1 MAIDKNAVIKEAQKF
16 TAKGQYAKAIA
27 EWKKLVREFPNDANI
42 FNTIGDLCLKK
53 DAKAEAVDAYKKAAD
68 ILAADGFSSKAIAL
82 YKKILNI
89 DPKKIEVHL
98 ALADLNAEKGL
109 TGNAL
114 ESYKFAADY
123 YTQKNEMVK
132 ALDIYQKMA
141 DLNPSNVGFRLKLA
155 DLYIKEGLKKEAT
168 KAYLEAANVHM
179 SKDAFQ
185 DARQIFE
192 KVLTLDPNNK
202 EVYHKAGIVYFKEGK
217 FVEACKAFK
226 PAFDA
231 DPANQE
237 LINLYLEALS
247 KADRAAEAEEVL
259 KKLLSQDAARMDL
272 REKLYHVYR
281 SKKEY
286 DKALTEA
293 AAIADAKVENREY
306 DEAVE
311 LLKGFVSENPANIA
325 GRRKLSEIYGN
336 IRREEDAARELF
348 QIADLL
354 IAGGDRDGARETLV
368 RAAEIAPD
376 MAEARQ
382 RLESLEAAPVAPPLE
397 EQAPA
402 AAPAQA
408 SLEQAAA
415 TFETGSP
422 FEAGAPAPAMAQPA
436 AEEDPAVMEA
446 FTEIDVLIKY
456 GLAGKAVEQLEGLT
470 GKFPESLQVRTR
482 LRDLYRE
489 QGNTKKA
496 VEYALLLA
504 DLYSQ
509 RGMSGQTESVLRD
522 ALEIEPN
529 NPAVMARLGISPAP
543 AAPPA
548 EAQPFPPPLTEEGA
562 FPGPAFGEQPPASAE
577 EFTAHTGEGPAIEW
591 QPPAPEITEE
601 AFAETPADIREDL
614 IVQISKQASAARE
627 PLAQE
632 IDISEVWAEA
642 EFFYQQGLF
651 DEARRHYEKILEVAP
666 SDKRALGRIAEISRE
681 KEEVQEF
688 SKLAE
693 AVEGLEAF
701 VPSGAPEKE
710 APLSASDEEAVRT
723 LMEEIKQL
731 NKPKAPPPPPKKE
744 PVPPSR
750 KKTEPKKEEPIGFE
764 PAAGKRAEKK
774 EKRREEDFFDLGAE
788 LRSAGG
794 PVPSKREE
802 SSDEFFDLAAELRD
816 ELGSAALPE
825 KQADSSGEQSLDD
838 IFEEFKKG
846 VEEQAG
852 REDSDTH
859 YNLGI
864 AYKEMGL
871 LEEAISEFKLTH
883 EGEPK
888 FVESRYMLGL
898 CFMEQ
903 GDYYKAIAEIGN
915 ALNYSESLSG
925 DGGDRASM
933 HYDLALAYQ
942 GAGNMNE
949 AMSEFQK
956 VSNLDPGYLD
966 TAAKLKEMEKGEFIS
981 LDQLKEDIE
990 KEISSKFFEE
1000 GERIEREEKI
1010 RKNEKMRS

>member
-16 TAKGQYAKAIA
+16 TAKGQYAKAIT
-27 EWKKLVREFPNDANI
+27 EWKKLVRESPNDANI

-53 DAKAEAVDAYKKAAD
+53 DSKDEAVDAYKKAAD

-155 DLYIKEGLKKEAT
+155 ELYIKEGLKKEAA
-168 KAYLEAANVHM
+168 KAYLEAANVHL
-179 SKDAFQ
+179 SKEAFQ

-226 PAFDA
+226 PAFEA

-237 LINLYLEALS
+237 LIDLYLEALS

-272 REKLYHVYR
+272 REKLYHLYR

-293 AAIADAKVENREY
+293 AAIADAKVENREH

-311 LLKGFVSENPANIA
+311 ILKGFVSENPANIA

-354 IAGGDRDGARETLV
+354 TAGGDRDGARETLV

-382 RLESLEAAPVAPPLE
+382 RLETLEAAPVAPPLE
-397 EQAPA
+397 EQAPV
-402 AAPAQA
+402 
-408 SLEQAAA
+408 EQVV
-415 TFETGSP
+415 TP
-422 FEAGAPAPAMAQPA
+422 FEAVTPAPTMAQPV
-436 AEEDPAVMEA
+436 AEEDPALAEA

-470 GKFPESLQVRTR
+470 GKFPESLQVRAR

-496 VEYALLLA
+496 VEYTLLLA

-509 RGMSGQTESVLRD
+509 RGMSGQAEAALRE
-522 ALEIEPN
+522 ALEMEPN
-529 NPAVMARLGISPAP
+529 NSAVMARLGISPAP

-548 EAQPFPPPLTEEGA
+548 EAQPFPPPLTEEAA
-562 FPGPAFGEQPPASAE
+562 FPEPAFGEQHPAPAE
-577 EFTAHTGEGPAIEW
+577 EFTAQTGDGPAIEW

-614 IVQISKQASAARE
+614 IVQISKQASAPKE

-651 DEARRHYEKILEVAP
+651 DEARKHYEKILDVAP
-666 SDKRALGRIAEISRE
+666 TDKRALGRIAEISRE

-693 AVEGLEAF
+693 AVEGLEDF
-701 VPSGAPEKE
+701 VPSGAPEQE
-710 APLSASDEEAVRT
+710 APLSTSDEEAVRT

-744 PVPPSR
+744 PATPSR
-750 KKTEPKKEEPIGFE
+750 K
-764 PAAGKRAEKK
+764 
-774 EKRREEDFFDLGAE
+774 
-788 LRSAGG
+788 
-794 PVPSKREE
+794 
-802 SSDEFFDLAAELRD
+802 
-816 ELGSAALPE
+816 
-825 KQADSSGEQSLDD
+825 
-838 IFEEFKKG
+838 
-846 VEEQAG
+846 
-852 REDSDTH
+852 
-859 YNLGI
+859 
-864 AYKEMGL
+864 
-871 LEEAISEFKLTH
+871 
-883 EGEPK
+883 
-888 FVESRYMLGL
+888 
-898 CFMEQ
+898 
-903 GDYYKAIAEIGN
+903 
-915 ALNYSESLSG
+915 
-925 DGGDRASM
+925 
-933 HYDLALAYQ
+933 
-942 GAGNMNE
+942 
-949 AMSEFQK
+949 
-956 VSNLDPGYLD
+956 
-966 TAAKLKEMEKGEFIS
+966 
-981 LDQLKEDIE
+981 
-990 KEISSKFFEE
+990 
-1000 GERIEREEKI
+1000 
-1010 RKNEKMRS
+1010 

>member
-1 MAIDKNAVIKEAQKF
+1 
-16 TAKGQYAKAIA
+16 
-27 EWKKLVREFPNDANI
+27 
-42 FNTIGDLCLKK
+42 
-53 DAKAEAVDAYKKAAD
+53 
-68 ILAADGFSSKAIAL
+68 
-82 YKKILNI
+82 
-89 DPKKIEVHL
+89 
-98 ALADLNAEKGL
+98 
-109 TGNAL
+109 
-114 ESYKFAADY
+114 
-123 YTQKNEMVK
+123 MVK

-155 DLYIKEGLKKEAT
+155 DLYIKEGLKKEAA
-168 KAYLEAANVHM
+168 KAHLEAANVHM

-226 PAFDA
+226 PAFEA

-237 LINLYLEALS
+237 LIDLYLEALS

-272 REKLYHVYR
+272 REKLYHLYR

-293 AAIADAKVENREY
+293 AAIADAKVENREH

-311 LLKGFVSENPANIA
+311 ILKGFVSENPANIA

-354 IAGGDRDGARETLV
+354 TAGGDRDGARETIV

-382 RLESLEAAPVAPPLE
+382 RLETLEAAPVAPPLE
-397 EQAPA
+397 EQAPV
-402 AAPAQA
+402 
-408 SLEQAAA
+408 EQVV
-415 TFETGSP
+415 TP
-422 FEAGAPAPAMAQPA
+422 FEAVTPAPTIAQPV
-436 AEEDPAVMEA
+436 AEEDPAIAEA

-470 GKFPESLQVRTR
+470 GKFPESLQVRAR

-509 RGMSGQTESVLRD
+509 RGMSGQAEAALRD

-529 NPAVMARLGISPAP
+529 NSAVMARLGISPAP
-543 AAPPA
+543 
-548 EAQPFPPPLTEEGA
+548 EAQPFPPPLTEEAA

-577 EFTAHTGEGPAIEW
+577 EFAAHTGEGPAIEW

-614 IVQISKQASAARE
+614 IIQISKQASVARE

-651 DEARRHYEKILEVAP
+651 DEARKHYEKILEVAP

-693 AVEGLEAF
+693 AVEGLEDF
-701 VPSGAPEKE
+701 VPSGAPEQE
-710 APLSASDEEAVRT
+710 AAVSASDEEAVRT

-731 NKPKAPPPPPKKE
+731 QQEQKAATAPKKKSAPPPKKKAE
-744 PVPPSR
+744 PR
-750 KKTEPKKEEPIGFE
+750 KEERFGFE
-764 PAAGKRAEKK
+764 AEVGKRAEKK
-774 EKRREEDFFDLGAE
+774 EKGGEEEFFDLGAE
-788 LRSAGG
+788 FRAGG
-794 PVPSKREE
+794 EAAPSKREDI
-802 SSDEFFDLAAELRD
+802 SDEFFDLAAELRD
-816 ELGSAALPE
+816 ELGGAAFPE
-825 KQADSSGEQSLDD
+825 KQAASAEEQSLDD

-846 VEEQAG
+846 VAEQEG
-852 REDSDTH
+852 RADSDTH

-871 LEEAISEFKLTH
+871 LDEAIAEFMLTL

-888 FVESRYMLGL
+888 FIESQYMLGL
-898 CFMEQ
+898 CYMEHS
-903 GDYYKAIAEIGN
+903 DYHKAIAEIGN

-925 DGGDRASM
+925 DAGERVGM

-942 GAGNMNE
+942 GAGNMDE
-949 AMSEFQK
+949 AMSQFQK
-956 VSNLDPGYLD
+956 VAKLDPGYLD

-990 KEISSKFFEE
+990 KEISAKFFEE

-1010 RKNEKMRS
+1010 RKNEKMKS

>member
-16 TAKGQYAKAIA
+16 TAKGQYAKAIT
-27 EWKKLVREFPNDANI
+27 EWKKLIREFPNDANI

-53 DAKAEAVDAYKKAAD
+53 DAKAEAVEAYKKAAD
-68 ILAADGFSSKAIAL
+68 LLAADGFTSKAIAL

-123 YTQKNEMVK
+123 YTQKNEIVK

-141 DLNPSNVGFRLKLA
+141 DLNPSNIAFRLKLA
-155 DLYIKEGLKKEAT
+155 DMYIKEGLKKEAA

-192 KVLTLDPNNK
+192 KVLTLDPSNK

-231 DPANQE
+231 DTKNKE
-237 LINLYLEALS
+237 LADLYLEALT
-247 KADRAAEAEEVL
+247 KADRGAEAVDVL
-259 KKLLSQDAARMDL
+259 KKLLSQEADRMDL
-272 REKLYHVYR
+272 REKLYRLYL
-281 SKKEY
+281 SIKDY
-286 DKALTEA
+286 DKALAEA
-293 AAIADAKVENREY
+293 VAIADAKAENREF
-306 DEAVE
+306 DAAADI
-311 LLKGFVSENPANIA
+311 LKSFVSENPANIA
-325 GRRKLSEIYGN
+325 GRRKLSDLYSN

-354 IAGGDRDGARETLV
+354 MQNGDREGARESLV

-376 MAEARQ
+376 MAETRQ
-382 RLESLEAAPVAPPLE
+382 RLERLEAAPAVSPVA

-402 AAPAQA
+402 APSAQEPAA
-408 SLEQAAA
+408 
-415 TFETGSP
+415 P
-422 FEAGAPAPAMAQPA
+422 FEAEAPALTMAQPA
-436 AEEDPAVMEA
+436 LEEDAVVVEA

-456 GLAGKAVEQLEGLT
+456 GLAGKAIEQLEGLG

-496 VEYALLLA
+496 VEHALLLA
-504 DLYSQ
+504 DLYSR
-509 RGMSGQTESVLRD
+509 RGMSDQEESVLRD
-522 ALEIEPN
+522 ALEMEPN
-529 NPAVMARLGISPAP
+529 NSNLLSRLGISSVP
-543 AAPPA
+543 AAP
-548 EAQPFPPPLTEEGA
+548 EGAQPVPPPLTEEAG
-562 FPGPAFGEQPPASAE
+562 FPEPAFGEQAPQPAPGGAAPS
-577 EFTAHTGEGPAIEW
+577 GEWPGLEW
-591 QPPAPEITEE
+591 QPPTPEITEE
-601 AFAETPADIREDL
+601 TLTEAPADTREDL
-614 IVQISKQASAARE
+614 IVQIPKEAFAKE
-627 PLAQE
+627 PLAQQV
-632 IDISEVWAEA
+632 DISEVWAEA
-642 EFFYQQGLF
+642 EFYYQQGLF
-651 DEARRHYEKILEVAP
+651 DEARKHYERILEIAP
-666 SDKRALGRIAEISRE
+666 ADNRALGRIAEISRE

-693 AVEGLEAF
+693 AVEGLEGF
-701 VPSGAPEKE
+701 VPSEGPEQE
-710 APLSASDEEAVRT
+710 AAVSASDEEAVRT

-731 NKPKAPPPPPKKE
+731 QQEQKAATAPKKKSAPPPKKKAE
-744 PVPPSR
+744 PG
-750 KKTEPKKEEPIGFE
+750 KEERFGFE
-764 PAAGKRAEKK
+764 AEVGKRAEKK
-774 EKRREEDFFDLGAE
+774 GKGGEEEFFDLGAE
-788 LRSAGG
+788 FRAGG
-794 PVPSKREE
+794 EAAPSRRED

-816 ELGSAALPE
+816 ELGGVAFPE
-825 KQADSSGEQSLDD
+825 KQAASAEEQSLDD

-846 VEEQAG
+846 VAEQEG
-852 REDSDTH
+852 RADSDTH

-871 LEEAISEFKLTH
+871 LDEAIAEFMLTL

-888 FVESRYMLGL
+888 FIESRYMLGL
-898 CFMEQ
+898 CYMEHS
-903 GDYYKAIAEIGN
+903 DYHKAIAEIGN

-925 DGGDRASM
+925 DAGERVSM

-942 GAGNMNE
+942 GAGNMDE
-949 AMSEFQK
+949 AMSQFQK
-956 VSNLDPGYLD
+956 VSDMDPGYRD
-966 TAAKLKEMEKGEFIS
+966 TAAKLKELQKGEFIS

-990 KEISSKFFEE
+990 KEISAKFFEE
-1000 GERIEREEKI
+1000 GERIEREEKT

>member
-1 MAIDKNAVIKEAQKF
+1 MAVDKNAIIKEAQKF

-27 EWKKLVREFPNDANI
+27 EWKKLVKEFPNDANI

-53 DAKAEAVDAYKKAAD
+53 DAKNEAVDAYKRAAD
-68 ILAADGFSSKAIAL
+68 ILAADGFTSKAIAL

-132 ALDIYQKMA
+132 ALGIYQKMA
-141 DLNPSNVGFRLKLA
+141 DLNPSNIAFRLKLA
-155 DLYIKEGLKKEAT
+155 DLYVKEGLKKEAA
-168 KAYLEAANVHM
+168 KAYLEAANVYM

-231 DPANQE
+231 DPKNEE
-237 LINLYLEALS
+237 LTGLYLEALS
-247 KADRAAEAEEVL
+247 KADRTAEAEEVL

-272 REKLYHVYR
+272 REKLYRLYL
-281 SKKEY
+281 SAKDYE
-286 DKALTEA
+286 KALAEA
-293 AAIADAKVENREY
+293 VAIADVRAEDREF
-306 DEAVE
+306 DAAVE
-311 LLKGFVSENPANIA
+311 ILKGFVSENPANIN
-325 GRRKLSEIYGN
+325 GRRKLSDLYSN
-336 IRREEDAARELF
+336 IRREDDAARELF

-354 IAGGDRDGARETLV
+354 VTNGDKDGAREALV

-376 MAEARQ
+376 MAETRQ
-382 RLESLEAAPVAPPLE
+382 RLERLEAPAAASPVE
-397 EQAPA
+397 EQAP
-402 AAPAQA
+402 Q
-408 SLEQAAA
+408 E
-415 TFETGSP
+415 
-422 FEAGAPAPAMAQPA
+422 PAMTFGSDSPATTTEQPVV
-436 AEEDPAVMEA
+436 EEDVVIEA
-446 FTEIDVLIKY
+446 FTEIDVLVKY
-456 GLAGKAVEQLEGLT
+456 GLASKAVEQLEGLA

-489 QGNTKKA
+489 QGNMKKA
-496 VEYALLLA
+496 MEHALLLA
-504 DLYSQ
+504 GLYSQ
-509 RGMSGQTESVLRD
+509 RGMSEQEESVLRD
-522 ALEIEPN
+522 ALEMEPN
-529 NPAVMARLGISPAP
+529 NSAVLSRLGISPAP
-543 AAPPA
+543 AAPPG
-548 EAQPFPPPLTEEGA
+548 EPQPFPPPLSDEAA
-562 FPGPAFGEQPPASAE
+562 FPGPALGEQASEPASGIAAPSE
-577 EFTAHTGEGPAIEW
+577 DGPAIAW
-591 QPPAPEITEE
+591 QPPVPEITEE
-601 AFAETPADIREDL
+601 ALAETPADIREDL
-614 IVQISKQASAARE
+614 IVQISKQASARE

-632 IDISEVWAEA
+632 VDISEVWAEA
-642 EFFYQQGLF
+642 EFYYQQGLF
-651 DEARRHYEKILEVAP
+651 DEARKHYEKILEIAP
-666 SDKRALGRIAEISRE
+666 SDKRALRRVAEISRE

-693 AVEGLEAF
+693 AVEGLESF
-701 VPSGAPEKE
+701 VPSE
-710 APLSASDEEAVRT
+710 APVQEAPPPSTSDEEAVRT

-731 NKPKAPPPPPKKE
+731 KQEQKAASPAEKE
-744 PVPPSR
+744 PAAPSR
-750 KKTEPKKEEPIGFE
+750 KKAEPKKEALFE
-764 PAAGKRAEKK
+764 FEADVKERTKKK
-774 EKRREEDFFDLGAE
+774 EKRGEEDFFDLGAE
-788 LRSAGG
+788 LSTLGEPA
-794 PVPSKREE
+794 PSKSQE

-816 ELGSAALPE
+816 ELGGVTFPD
-825 KQADSSGEQSLDD
+825 KQAAAGEQSLDD

-871 LEEAISEFKLTH
+871 LDEATAEFMLTR

-888 FVESRYMLGL
+888 FIESRYMLGL
-898 CFMEQ
+898 CYMEQ
-903 GDYYKAIAEIGN
+903 GDYHKAIAEIGN

-925 DGGDRASM
+925 DRGERIGMR
-933 HYDLALAYQ
+933 YDLALAFQ

-949 AMSEFQK
+949 AMSEFQR
-956 VSNLDPGYLD
+956 VSDGQPGYRD
-966 TAAKLKEMEKGEFIS
+966 TAAKLKELQKGEFIS
-981 LDQLKEDIE
+981 LEQLKEDIE
-990 KEISSKFFEE
+990 KEISTKFFEE
-1000 GERIEREEKI
+1000 GERIEREEKT
-1010 RKNEKMRS
+1010 KKSEKMRS

>member
-16 TAKGQYAKAIA
+16 TAKGQYAKAIT
-27 EWKKLVREFPNDANI
+27 EWKKLVRESPNDANI

-53 DAKAEAVDAYKKAAD
+53 DSKDEAVDAYKKAAD

-82 YKKILNI
+82 HKKILNI

-155 DLYIKEGLKKEAT
+155 ELYIKEGLKKEAA
-168 KAYLEAANVHM
+168 KAYLEAANVHL
-179 SKDAFQ
+179 SKEAFQ

-226 PAFDA
+226 PAFEA

-237 LINLYLEALS
+237 LIDLYLEALS

-272 REKLYHVYR
+272 REKLYHLYR

-293 AAIADAKVENREY
+293 VAIADAKVENREY
-306 DEAVE
+306 DGAVE
-311 LLKGFVSENPANIA
+311 ILKGFVSENPANIA

-354 IAGGDRDGARETLV
+354 TAGGDRDGARETLV

-382 RLESLEAAPVAPPLE
+382 RLETLEAAPVAPPLE
-397 EQAPA
+397 EQAPV
-402 AAPAQA
+402 
-408 SLEQAAA
+408 EQVV
-415 TFETGSP
+415 TP
-422 FEAGAPAPAMAQPA
+422 FEAVTPAPTMAQPV
-436 AEEDPAVMEA
+436 AEEDPAIAEA

-470 GKFPESLQVRTR
+470 GKFPESLQVRAR

-509 RGMSGQTESVLRD
+509 RGMSGQAEAALRD

-529 NPAVMARLGISPAP
+529 NSAVMARLGISPAP
-543 AAPPA
+543 
-548 EAQPFPPPLTEEGA
+548 EAQPFPPPLTEEAA

-577 EFTAHTGEGPAIEW
+577 EFAAHTGEGPAIEW

-614 IVQISKQASAARE
+614 IVQISKQAPAPKE

-651 DEARRHYEKILEVAP
+651 DEARKHYEKILDVAP
-666 SDKRALGRIAEISRE
+666 TDKRALGRIAEISRE

-693 AVEGLEAF
+693 AVEGLEDF
-701 VPSGAPEKE
+701 VPSGAPEQE

-731 NKPKAPPPPPKKE
+731 NKQKQKAPSPPKKE
-744 PVPPSR
+744 AAPPSR
-750 KKTEPKKEEPIGFE
+750 KKAEPKKEEPFEFE
-764 PAAGKRAEKK
+764 PAAGKKAEQK

-788 LRSAGG
+788 LRSAGA

-871 LEEAISEFKLTH
+871 LEEAVAEFKLTH

-915 ALNYSESLSG
+915 ALNYSESLSA
-925 DGGDRASM
+925 DGGDRTSM

-966 TAAKLKEMEKGEFIS
+966 TAAKLKEMGKGEFIS

-990 KEISSKFFEE
+990 KEISAKFFEE

-1010 RKNEKMRS
+1010 RKNEKMKS

>member
-27 EWKKLVREFPNDANI
+27 EWKKLVKEFPNDANI

-53 DAKAEAVDAYKKAAD
+53 DAKNEAVEAYKRAAD

-155 DLYIKEGLKKEAT
+155 DLYIKEGLKKEAA

-231 DPANQE
+231 DPKNQE
-237 LINLYLEALS
+237 LIDLYLEALS
-247 KADRAAEAEEVL
+247 KADRAADAEEVL

-272 REKLYHVYR
+272 REKLYHLYR

-293 AAIADAKVENREY
+293 VAIADAKVENREY
-306 DEAVE
+306 DGAVE
-311 LLKGFVSENPANIA
+311 ILKGFVSENPANIA
-325 GRRKLSEIYGN
+325 GRRKLSDLYSN

-348 QIADLL
+348 PIADLL
-354 IAGGDRDGARETLV
+354 LAGGDKDGAREALV

-382 RLESLEAAPVAPPLE
+382 RLESLDAAPAAPPLE
-397 EQAPA
+397 EQAPE
-402 AAPAQA
+402 AAPAQIP
-408 SLEQAAA
+408 LEQ
-415 TFETGSP
+415 GSAP
-422 FEAGAPAPAMAQPA
+422 FEAGAPAPAAAQPA
-436 AEEDPAVMEA
+436 AEEDLAVIEA

-456 GLAGKAVEQLEGLT
+456 GLAGKAVEQLEGMT
-470 GKFPESLQVRTR
+470 GKFPESLQVRAR

-496 VEYALLLA
+496 VEYTLLLA

-509 RGMSGQTESVLRD
+509 REMSGQAEAALRE
-522 ALEIEPN
+522 ALEMEPN
-529 NPAVMARLGISPAP
+529 NSAVMARLGISPAP

-548 EAQPFPPPLTEEGA
+548 EAQPFPPPLTEEAA
-562 FPGPAFGEQPPASAE
+562 FPEPAFGEQHPAPAE
-577 EFTAHTGEGPAIEW
+577 EFTAQTGDGPAIEW

-614 IVQISKQASAARE
+614 IVQISKQASAPKE

-651 DEARRHYEKILEVAP
+651 DEARKHYEKILDVAP
-666 SDKRALGRIAEISRE
+666 TDKRALGRIAEISRE

-693 AVEGLEAF
+693 AVEGLEDF
-701 VPSGAPEKE
+701 VPSGAPEQE
-710 APLSASDEEAVRT
+710 APLSTSDEEAVRT

-731 NKPKAPPPPPKKE
+731 NKPKAAPPPPKKE
-744 PVPPSR
+744 PATPSR
-750 KKTEPKKEEPIGFE
+750 KKAEPKK
-764 PAAGKRAEKK
+764 AEKK
-774 EKRREEDFFDLGAE
+774 EKRQEEDFFDLGAE

-802 SSDEFFDLAAELRD
+802 SADEFFDLAAELRD
-816 ELGSAALPE
+816 ELGGAAFPE
-825 KQADSSGEQSLDD
+825 KQAEASGEQSLDD

-871 LEEAISEFKLTH
+871 LEEAIAEFKLTH

-888 FVESRYMLGL
+888 FIESRYMLGL

-903 GDYYKAIAEIGN
+903 SDYYKAIAEIGN

-925 DGGDRASM
+925 DGGERISM

-956 VSNLDPGYLD
+956 VAKLDPGYLD

-990 KEISSKFFEE
+990 KEISAKFFEE

-1010 RKNEKMRS
+1010 RKNEKMKS